1 MVSLGARRRKAL
13 VTGGA
18 GFIGSH
24 LVDRLMG
31 EGWDVVVLDNLSVGS
46 LENIRQW
53 LGNKRFRFIEGD
65 LKEAGVVDAA
75 VAGVEVV
82 FHFAANPEVR
92 VGETDPSVHFRE
104 NLVCSFNV
112 LEAMRKSHS
121 AKTLVF
127 ASTSTVYGEASVLP
141 TPEDYG
147 PLVPISTYGA
157 SKLGCEGLACSYAG
171 TFGLRALILRFANVV
186 GPRSGHGVIVD
197 FIDKLRANRKRLEI
211 LGDGTQ
217 KKSYLWIDDCI
228 EAVFGLT
235 RRFLESNEKVEIF
248 NVGSIDQVTV
258 GRIGEI
264 VVEEMDLRDVEFA
277 FTGGVEGGRGWRG
290 DVKIMHLSIEKLM
303 KTGWKPKYNSEQAVR
318 LAARAILGKRD
329 R

>member
-1 MVSLGARRRKAL
+1 MNSAHRKAL

-24 LVDRLMG
+24 LVDRLMR
-31 EGWDVVVLDNLSVGS
+31 EGWSVVVIDNLAVGS
-46 LENIRQW
+46 LKNIRRW
-53 LGNKRFRFIEGD
+53 LDNTRFKFIQGD
-65 LKEAGVVDAA
+65 LKDAEVADDA

-112 LEAMRKSHS
+112 LEAMRRSET

-141 TPEDYG
+141 TPESYG
-147 PLVPISTYGA
+147 PLIPISTYGA

-197 FIDKLRANRKRLEI
+197 FIEKLRADPKWLEI

-228 EAVFGLT
+228 EAVLGLT
-235 RRFLESNEKVEIF
+235 RRILESKERIEIF
-248 NVGSIDQVTV
+248 NVGSDDQVTV
-258 GRIGEI
+258 GGIGEV
-264 VVEEMDLRDVEFA
+264 VVEELGLRDVEFV
-277 FTGGVEGGRGWRG
+277 FTGGVDGGRGWRG
-290 DVKIMHLSIEKLM
+290 DVKTMHLSIERLLE
-303 KTGWKPKYNSEQAVR
+303 TGWKPKHNSEQAIR
-318 LAARAILGKRD
+318 LAARAIMKER
-329 R
+329 

>member
-1 MVSLGARRRKAL
+1 MDSVCRKAL

-24 LVDRLMG
+24 LVDDLMR
-31 EGWDVVVLDNLSVGS
+31 EGWNVAVIDNLSVGS
-46 LENIRQW
+46 LENIKRW
-53 LGNKRFRFIEGD
+53 LDNGRFRFIRGD
-65 LKEAGVVDAA
+65 LKDAGVVDNA
-75 VAGVEVV
+75 VAEVEAV

-92 VGETDPSVHFRE
+92 VGEVDPSVHFRE
-104 NLVCSFNV
+104 NLACSFNV
-112 LEAMRKSHS
+112 LEAMRKSRS

-141 TPEDYG
+141 TPEGYG

-197 FIDKLRANRKRLEI
+197 FVEKLRADPTWLEI

-235 RRFLESNEKVEIF
+235 RRFLESEERVKIF
-248 NVGSIDQVTV
+248 NVGSVDQVTV

-264 VVEEMDLRDVEFA
+264 VVKEMGLRDVEFV

-290 DVKIMHLSIEKLM
+290 DVKIMHLSIDELL
-303 KTGWKPKYNSEQAVR
+303 KTGWKPRHNSEQAVR
-318 LAARAILGKRD
+318 LAIQTIIKKK
-329 R
+329 

>member
-1 MVSLGARRRKAL
+1 MNSAHRKAL

-24 LVDRLMG
+24 LVDRLMR
-31 EGWDVVVLDNLSVGS
+31 EGWSVVVIDNLAVGS
-46 LENIRQW
+46 LKNIRRW
-53 LGNKRFRFIEGD
+53 LDNTRFKFIQGD
-65 LKEAGVVDAA
+65 LKDAEVADDA

-112 LEAMRKSHS
+112 LEAMRRSET

-141 TPEDYG
+141 TPESYG
-147 PLVPISTYGA
+147 PLIPISTYGA
-157 SKLGCEGLACSYAG
+157 SKLGCEGLTCSYAG

-186 GPRSGHGVIVD
+186 GPRSDHGVIVD
-197 FIDKLRANRKRLEI
+197 FIEKLRADPKWLEI

-228 EAVFGLT
+228 EAVLGLT
-235 RRFLESNEKVEIF
+235 RRFLESKERVEIF
-248 NVGSIDQVTV
+248 NVGSVDQVTV
-258 GRIGEI
+258 GGIGEV
-264 VVEEMDLRDVEFA
+264 VVEELGLRDVEFV

-290 DVKIMHLSIEKLM
+290 DVKTMYLSIEKLLE
-303 KTGWKPKYNSEQAVR
+303 TGWKPEHNSEQAVR
-318 LAARAILGKRD
+318 LAARAIMKER
-329 R
+329 

>member
-1 MVSLGARRRKAL
+1 MNSAHRKAL

-24 LVDRLMG
+24 LVDRLMR
-31 EGWDVVVLDNLSVGS
+31 EGWNVVVIDNLTVGS
-46 LENIRQW
+46 LKNIKRW
-53 LGNKRFRFIEGD
+53 LDNTHFKFIRGD
-65 LKEAGVVDAA
+65 LKDAEVADDA
-75 VAGVEVV
+75 VAGVGVV

-92 VGETDPSVHFRE
+92 VGETNPSVHFRE

-112 LEAMRKSHS
+112 LEAMRRSET

-141 TPEDYG
+141 TPEGYG
-147 PLVPISTYGA
+147 PLIPISTYGA

-171 TFGLRALILRFANVV
+171 TFGLKALILRFANVV

-197 FIDKLRANRKRLEI
+197 FIEKLRADPKWLEI

-228 EAVFGLT
+228 EAVLGLT
-235 RRFLESNEKVEIF
+235 RRFLESKERVEIF
-248 NVGSIDQVTV
+248 NVGSVDQVTV
-258 GRIGEI
+258 GGIGEV
-264 VVEEMDLRDVEFA
+264 VVEELGLRDVEFV

-290 DVKIMHLSIEKLM
+290 DVKTMYLSIEKLLE
-303 KTGWKPKYNSEQAVR
+303 TGWKPKHNSEQAVR
-318 LAARAILGKRD
+318 LAAQAIMKER
-329 R
+329 

>member
-1 MVSLGARRRKAL
+1 MNSAHRKAL

-24 LVDRLMG
+24 LVDRLMR
-31 EGWDVVVLDNLSVGS
+31 EGWSVVVIDNLAVGS
-46 LENIRQW
+46 LKNVRRW
-53 LGNKRFRFIEGD
+53 LDNTRFKFIQGD
-65 LKEAGVVDAA
+65 LKDAEVADDA

-112 LEAMRKSHS
+112 LEAMRRSET

-141 TPEDYG
+141 TPESYG
-147 PLVPISTYGA
+147 PLIPISTYGA

-197 FIDKLRANRKRLEI
+197 FIEKLRADPKWLEI

-228 EAVFGLT
+228 EVVLGLT
-235 RRFLESNEKVEIF
+235 RRFLESKERVEIF
-248 NVGSIDQVTV
+248 NVGSVDQVTV
-258 GRIGEI
+258 GGIGEV
-264 VVEEMDLRDVEFA
+264 VVEELGLRDVEFV

-290 DVKIMHLSIEKLM
+290 DVKTMYLSIEKLLE
-303 KTGWKPKYNSEQAVR
+303 TGWKPKHNSEQAVR
-318 LAARAILGKRD
+318 LAARAIMKER
-329 R
+329 

>member
-1 MVSLGARRRKAL
+1 MNSVHRKAL
-13 VTGGA
+13 VTGGT

-24 LVDRLMG
+24 LVDRLMR
-31 EGWDVVVLDNLSVGS
+31 EGWDVAVIDNLTVGS
-46 LENIRQW
+46 LNNIRRW
-53 LGNKRFRFIEGD
+53 LDNTRFKFIQGD
-65 LKEAGVVDAA
+65 LKDAGVADDA
-75 VAGVEVV
+75 VAGVGVV

-92 VGETDPSVHFRE
+92 VGATDPSVHFQE

-112 LEAMRKSHS
+112 LGAMRRSET

-141 TPEDYG
+141 TPESYG

-157 SKLGCEGLACSYAG
+157 SKLGCEGLACSYAW

-186 GPRSGHGVIVD
+186 GPRSGRGVIVD
-197 FIDKLRANRKRLEI
+197 FIEKLRADPMWLEI

-228 EAVFGLT
+228 EAVLRLT
-235 RRFLESNEKVEIF
+235 LRFLESKERVEIF
-248 NVGSIDQVTV
+248 NVGSDDQVTV

-264 VVEEMDLRDVEFA
+264 VVEEMGLRDVKFV
-277 FTGGVEGGRGWRG
+277 FTGGVDGGRGWRG
-290 DVKIMHLSIEKLM
+290 DVKIMHLSIEKLLEA
-303 KTGWKPKYNSEQAVR
+303 GWKPKFNSEQAVR
-318 LAARAILGKRD
+318 LAVQTIMKEK
-329 R
+329 

>member
-1 MVSLGARRRKAL
+1 MNSVHRKAL

-24 LVDRLMG
+24 LVDRLMR
-31 EGWDVVVLDNLSVGS
+31 EGWNVVVIDNLSVGS
-46 LENIRQW
+46 VKNIKRW
-53 LGNKRFRFIEGD
+53 LDNTRLKFIRGD
-65 LKEAGVVDAA
+65 LKDAGVVDNA
-75 VAGVEVV
+75 VGEVETV

-104 NLVCSFNV
+104 NLACSFNV
-112 LEAMRKSHS
+112 LEAMRRSRS

-127 ASTSTVYGEASVLP
+127 ASTSTVYGETSVLP
-141 TPEDYG
+141 TPESHG
-147 PLVPISTYGA
+147 PLIPISTYGA
-157 SKLGCEGLACSYAG
+157 SKLGCEGLACSYTG

-197 FIDKLRANRKRLEI
+197 FVEKLHADPGRLEI

-235 RRFLESNEKVEIF
+235 RRFLESKERVEIF
-248 NVGSIDQVTV
+248 NVGSVDQVTV
-258 GRIGEI
+258 GKIGEI
-264 VVEEMDLRDVEFA
+264 VVKELNLSDVEFV
-277 FTGGVEGGRGWRG
+277 FTGGVDGGRGWRG
-290 DVKIMHLSIEKLM
+290 DVKLMHLSIKKLLE
-303 KTGWKPKYNSEQAVR
+303 TGWKPKLNSEQAVR
-318 LAARAILGKRD
+318 LAVQTILKEK
-329 R
+329 

>member
-1 MVSLGARRRKAL
+1 MNSAHRKAL

-24 LVDRLMG
+24 LVDRLMR
-31 EGWDVVVLDNLSVGS
+31 EGWSVVVIDNLAVGS
-46 LENIRQW
+46 LKNIKRW
-53 LGNKRFRFIEGD
+53 LDNTRFKFIQGD
-65 LKEAGVVDAA
+65 LKDAEVADDA
-75 VAGVEVV
+75 VTGIEVV

-92 VGETDPSVHFRE
+92 VGETDPSIHFQE

-112 LEAMRKSHS
+112 LEAMRRSET

-127 ASTSTVYGEASVLP
+127 ASTSTVYGETSVLP
-141 TPEDYG
+141 TPESYG
-147 PLVPISTYGA
+147 PLIPISTYGA
-157 SKLGCEGLACSYAG
+157 SKLACEGFTCSYTG

-197 FIDKLRANRKRLEI
+197 FIEKLRANPKRLEI

-228 EAVFGLT
+228 EAVFGLS
-235 RRFLESNEKVEIF
+235 RRFLESKEQVEIF
-248 NVGSIDQVTV
+248 NVGSVDQVTV
-258 GRIGEI
+258 GRIGEV
-264 VVEEMDLRDVEFA
+264 VVEELGLRDVESI

-290 DVKIMHLSIEKLM
+290 DVKTMHLSIEKLLEAR
-303 KTGWKPKYNSEQAVR
+303 WKPDFNSEQAVR
-318 LAARAILGKRD
+318 LAARAIIKER
-329 R
+329 

>member
-1 MVSLGARRRKAL
+1 MNSVHREAL

-24 LVDRLMG
+24 LVDRLMS
-31 EGWDVVVLDNLSVGS
+31 EGWDVVVIDNLSVCS
-46 LENIRQW
+46 LENIKRW
-53 LGNKRFRFIEGD
+53 LDNRRFRFIRGD
-65 LKEAGVVDAA
+65 LKDAGVADDA

-92 VGETDPSVHFRE
+92 VGEVDPSVHFRE

-112 LEAMRKSHS
+112 LEAMRKSRS

-127 ASTSTVYGEASVLP
+127 ASTSTVYGEASVFP
-141 TPEDYG
+141 TPEGYG

-197 FIDKLRANRKRLEI
+197 FVGKLRADSKRLEI
-211 LGDGTQ
+211 LGDGAQ

-235 RRFLESNEKVEIF
+235 RRFLESKERVKIF
-248 NVGSIDQVTV
+248 NVGSADQVTV
-258 GRIGEI
+258 ARIGEI
-264 VVEEMDLRDVEFA
+264 VVEEMGLRDVEFV

-290 DVKIMHLSIEKLM
+290 DVKTMYLSIEKLM
-303 KTGWKPKYNSEQAVR
+303 KTGWKPRYNSERAVR
-318 LAARAILGKRD
+318 LAARAILGKR
-329 R
+329 

>member
-1 MVSLGARRRKAL
+1 MNSAHRKAL

-24 LVDRLMG
+24 LVDRLMR
-31 EGWDVVVLDNLSVGS
+31 EGWSVVVIDNLAVGS
-46 LENIRQW
+46 LKNIRRW
-53 LGNKRFRFIEGD
+53 LDNTRFKFIQGD
-65 LKEAGVVDAA
+65 LKDAEVADDA

-112 LEAMRKSHS
+112 LEAMRRSET

-141 TPEDYG
+141 TPESYG
-147 PLVPISTYGA
+147 PLIPISTYGA
-157 SKLGCEGLACSYAG
+157 SKLGCEGLTCSYAG

-197 FIDKLRANRKRLEI
+197 FIEKLRADPKWLEI

-228 EAVFGLT
+228 EAVLGLT
-235 RRFLESNEKVEIF
+235 RRILESKERIEIF
-248 NVGSIDQVTV
+248 NVGSDDQVTV
-258 GRIGEI
+258 GRIGEV
-264 VVEEMDLRDVEFA
+264 VVEELGLRDVEFV
-277 FTGGVEGGRGWRG
+277 FTGGVDGGRGWRG
-290 DVKIMHLSIEKLM
+290 DVKTMHLSIEKLLE
-303 KTGWKPKYNSEQAVR
+303 TGWKPKLNSEQAVR
-318 LAARAILGKRD
+318 LAVQKIM
-329 R
+329 